1 MNRCL
6 LVIPLKPFAQA
17 KSRLA
22 AALNPN
28 EREQLAR
35 ALFIRSEQFFAS
47 AFAAMPRLVV
57 TAEREAA
64 ALCSAGTHILYEEH
78 AEGLNRAAER
88 ARDFARTQGYRQI
101 LLASADI
108 ALWRQTEVLELLQAG
123 KTHDLAIARAH
134 DGGSNA
140 LLLRLP
146 ASGFAFA
153 YGAQSAAAHQQA
165 AQQAGFTCCLL
176 DLPLL
181 SRDLDLPSDLLLWQA
196 KQKTA
201 QEVLP

>member
-6 LVIPLKPFAQA
+6 LVIPLKPFALA

-22 AALNPN
+22 GALNPN

-35 ALFIRSEQFFAS
+35 ALFLRSEQFFAS

-57 TAEREAA
+57 TAEPEIAELCSPGTQILREAQPQ
-64 ALCSAGTHILYEEH
+64 
-78 AEGLNRAAER
+78 GLNQAAER
-88 ARDFARTQGYRQI
+88 ARDFAQIQGFSQMLI
-101 LLASADI
+101 ASADI
-108 ALWRQTEVLELLQAG
+108 ALWRRSEVAALLQAG

-146 ASGFAFA
+146 ADGFVFA
-153 YGAQSAAAHQQA
+153 YGEHSARAHQQS
-165 AQQAGFTCCLL
+165 AQQARLSCSVL

-196 KQKTA
+196 KQKRS
-201 QEVLP
+201 QVLS

>member
-6 LVIPLKPFAQA
+6 LVIPLKPFALA

-22 AALNPN
+22 EALSPR

-35 ALFIRSEQFFAS
+35 ALFLRSEQFFAS

-57 TAEREAA
+57 TAELEIAERCSPSTQILREAQPQ
-64 ALCSAGTHILYEEH
+64 
-78 AEGLNRAAER
+78 GLNPAAER
-88 ARDFARTQGYRQI
+88 ARNFAQIQGFSQMLI
-101 LLASADI
+101 ASADI
-108 ALWRQTEVLELLQAG
+108 ALWRRSEVDALLQAG

-153 YGAQSAAAHQQA
+153 YGTHSAKAHQQS
-165 AQQAGFTCCLL
+165 AQQAELSCTVL

-196 KQKTA
+196 KHNRLQ
-201 QEVLP
+201 VLL

>member
-1 MNRCL
+1 MNHCL
-6 LVIPLKPFAQA
+6 LVIPLKPFTLA

-22 AALNPN
+22 GALNPH
-28 EREQLAR
+28 ERKQLAR
-35 ALFIRSEQFFAS
+35 ALFMRSEQFFAS

-64 ALCSAGTHILYEEH
+64 ALCSPGTQILHEAH
-78 AEGLNRAAER
+78 AEGLDRAAEQ
-88 ARDFARTQGYRQI
+88 ARNFAYAQGCAQMLI
-101 LLASADI
+101 ASADI

-123 KTHDLAIARAH
+123 ERYDLVIARAH

-153 YGAQSAAAHQQA
+153 YGEHSARAHQQLA
-165 AQQAGFTCCLL
+165 RQAGLSCCLL

-181 SRDLDLPSDLLLWQA
+181 SRDLDRPADLLLWQV
-196 KQKTA
+196 KQNRS
-201 QEVLP
+201 QVLL